1 MRIYHYHPDTTA
13 YLGTSLADESPLEPG
28 VFLIPAHAT
37 PEAPPAVAEH
47 RIACFAEGIWSIRP
61 DWRAVPLWS
70 TTTREPVSAQLGET
84 LEALGATPIEPV
96 GAYLRWDTVNQCWQ
110 EDTGAVLAAAR
121 SQADSQLASLMD
133 TAHTQ
138 IAILQD
144 AVDLAMAT
152 PAETER
158 LTRWKQYRVLL
169 SRVTSQAGYPTTISW
184 PAVPA

>member
-37 PEAPPAVAEH
+37 PEAPPAVAAH
-47 RIACFAEGIWSIRP
+47 RVACFAGGIWSVVP

-70 TTTREPVSAQLGET
+70 TTTREPVSAILGET
-84 LEALGATPIEPV
+84 PETLGATPLEPV
-96 GAYLRWDTVNQCWQ
+96 GEHLRWDAASQRWQ
-110 EDTGAVLAAAR
+110 EDTAAVQAAAR
-121 SQADSQLASLMD
+121 RQADSQLASRLE

-152 PAETER
+152 PAETEA
-158 LTRWKQYRVLL
+158 LTHWKAYRVLL
-169 SRVTSQAGYPTTISW
+169 ARVASQAEYPMRIDW
-184 PAVPA
+184 PAIPA